1 MKQEGPSPAPAA
13 CGVPHGTLLDGQ
25 ASAGLAGKRVGI
37 VVSRYNPRVTEP
49 LLEGAARVLLG
60 AGLAVDRLVV
70 ARVPGAFELPLAA
83 DRLAAA
89 GGFDAIL
96 CLGAII
102 RGETT
107 HDRHIADAVAG
118 GIEAVARARGIPV
131 VFGVLTCQTLE
142 QAAQYAVISLDS
154 TMRSNVAVGP
164 PIDLLV
170 YGNDEFSVRRYRR
183 LEAADPDLMEIRSS
197 WEQALRKAIA
207 TLPRID
213 FAEGPR
219 EQQGV
224 AFTRG
229 A

>member
-13 CGVPHGTLLDGQ
+13 CGFPHGTLLDGQ
-25 ASAGLAGKRVGI
+25 ASAGLAGKAVGI

-49 LLEGAARVLLG
+49 LLEGASRTLLG
-60 AGLAVDRLVV
+60 AGLAAERLVV

-142 QAAQYAVISLDS
+142 QALARAGGDATVPRHSHKGEECAQAAIEMVALLDRIAV
-154 TMRSNVAVGP
+154 TAMG
-164 PIDLLV
+164 
-170 YGNDEFSVRRYRR
+170 RR
-183 LEAADPDLMEIRSS
+183 A
-197 WEQALRKAIA
+197 
-207 TLPRID
+207 
-213 FAEGPR
+213 
-219 EQQGV
+219 
-224 AFTRG
+224 
-229 A
+229 

>member
-1 MKQEGPSPAPAA
+1 M
-13 CGVPHGTLLDGQ
+13 
-25 ASAGLAGKRVGI
+25 
-37 VVSRYNPRVTEP
+37 
-49 LLEGAARVLLG
+49 
-60 AGLAVDRLVV
+60 V

-142 QAAQYAVISLDS
+142 QAVARAGGDATVPPHSHKGEECARAAIEMVALLD
-154 TMRSNVAVGP
+154 R
-164 PIDLLV
+164 I
-170 YGNDEFSVRRYRR
+170 
-183 LEAADPDLMEIRSS
+183 AAT
-197 WEQALRKAIA
+197 A
-207 TLPRID
+207 
-213 FAEGPR
+213 G
-219 EQQGV
+219 G
-224 AFTRG
+224 G
-229 A
+229 AA